1 MKNECEIHN
10 SVGRK
15 FVGKPSQRNSVF
27 NFGWLENTRTEAM
40 VIHKVYSSFS
50 TNPTKWSNTQ
60 IADKLPKNC
69 LSVFDMLRG
78 LTLKGLIKETY
89 YIWHCQLS
97 IIKLFID
104 FNFISRPTHAN
115 SKNISLWTL
124 QTLGFPFHSKFD
136 ILVFCGLKS
145 GRRLDMKISEKNFF
159 LN

>member
-1 MKNECEIHN
+1 MITLPKKRMKNECEIHN

-27 NFGWLENTRTEAM
+27 NFGWLQNTRTEAM

-97 IIKLFID
+97 IIKLFTD

-124 QTLGFPFHSKFD
+124 
-136 ILVFCGLKS
+136 
-145 GRRLDMKISEKNFF
+145 
-159 LN
+159 